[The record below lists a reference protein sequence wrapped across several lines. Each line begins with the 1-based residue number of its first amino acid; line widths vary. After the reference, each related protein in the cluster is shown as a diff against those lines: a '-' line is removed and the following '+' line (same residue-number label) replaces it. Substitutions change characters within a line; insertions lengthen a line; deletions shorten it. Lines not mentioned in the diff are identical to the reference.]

1 MRFTATATPRTLIS
15 ETDGEDNKMKMKYE
29 TPELEITLF
38 EEADIITTSGL
49 DEFEDDILGQG
60 SNP

>member
-1 MRFTATATPRTLIS
+1 
-15 ETDGEDNKMKMKYE
+15 MKMKYQ
-29 TPELEITLF
+29 TPELEITFF